1 MSNNKHPLELREKI
15 EECGHSLSLFIDLCT
30 IDVQLNQRS
39 KLALMEYGITC
50 METFEEAESLLNDR
64 TEAPSETPHP
74 LRRTA

>member
-1 MSNNKHPLELREKI
+1 MSNNKHTLELREKI

-39 KLALMEYGITC
+39 KLALMEYGKTC
-50 METFEEAESLLNDR
+50 METFEEAESLLNDQ
-64 TEAPSETPHP
+64 TEASSETPHP